1 MSPFRVLARSALA
14 AALAAMPG
22 CTSQTTATRLRAV
35 GDLPSEVAVLPMV
48 RTNLGPEIADLL
60 RERIGGA
67 FAARG
72 YRRIDEAWIDQRL
85 SQAGMQPQRSEWID
99 SDMRLVAIARSLGIA
114 GVVVLE
120 DFESDAVTTGVYNER
135 SLHGRVRVIDVRRG
149 ETTWSYWLD
158 SSAMGGALLQSGQI
172 FDAIGDTFGGSLRAE
187 TVRFASLVSLAVAE
201 EMPRARDEHRPG
213 RRPVVDAVEATG
225 DGAAAVAAP
234 TTIEVAVRGT
244 PDCRAFASLPG
255 CLGRYP
261 LSEESPGRY
270 VGTLPVP
277 RPATRVVVSVRDRFG
292 VTSRAHFADVAS
304 GGVGGGT

>member
-1 MSPFRVLARSALA
+1 MSRTVPVRMRSVLFA
-14 AALAAMPG
+14 AFAAMLG

-67 FAARG
+67 FSTRG
-72 YRRIDEAWIDQRL
+72 YRRIDEAWMDQRL
-85 SQAGMQPQRSEWID
+85 SQAGMQPHRSEWID

-114 GVVVLE
+114 GLVVLE
-120 DFESDAVTTGVYNER
+120 DFESGAVTTGVYNER
-135 SLHGRVRVIDVRRG
+135 SLHGRVRVIDVQRG

-158 SSAMGGALLQSGQI
+158 SSSMGGALLQSGQI
-172 FDAIGDTFGGSLRAE
+172 LDAIGDTFGGSLRAE
-187 TVRFASLVSLAVAE
+187 TVRFASLVSLAVAD

-213 RRPVVDAVEATG
+213 RRPVVDDVVATAA
-225 DGAAAVAAP
+225 GAAASAP
-234 TTIEVAVRGT
+234 ATIEVAVRGT

-261 LSEESPGRY
+261 LSEESAGRY

-277 RPATRVVVSVRDRFG
+277 RPAAKVVVSVRDRFG
-292 VTSRAHFADVAS
+292 VTSRTHFADVGAV
-304 GGVGGGT
+304 VGGGS